1 VVDHPNIKQ
10 ATSVVDFIFRVLG
23 MEYLGRTD
31 FVHKPVD
38 AGEPHP
44 LTPAGAQEPAPVKA
58 LPPKETGTSEGP
70 FQPKAEAKDSSEL
83 GNGKYILP
91 EVTESVSSSVL
102 KFSENPQESVLMSVL
117 DEQLSQM
124 MGDAPFC
131 NICGHITVRSGSCYK
146 CLNCG
151 NSMGCS

>member
-1 VVDHPNIKQ
+1 
-10 ATSVVDFIFRVLG
+10 

-31 FVHKPVD
+31 FVHKPAIDIESHASVTPAAAQVTYQEQPKPVAEVTPPSEPSDLPKSSPVMDSKD
-38 AGEPHP
+38 AGTNGGA
-44 LTPAGAQEPAPVKA
+44 TPENSPQPVMTRSYEK
-58 LPPKETGTSEGP
+58 
-70 FQPKAEAKDSSEL
+70 
-83 GNGKYILP
+83 N
-91 EVTESVSSSVL
+91 TESVTL
-102 KFSENPQESVLMSVL
+102 SVL